1 MRSFDG
7 RPRSPQLLAAWVLWL
22 LFCWSGVAWAS
33 APPDSSLDIPFMY
46 HTAWSGKD
54 GAPSGVQAL
63 AQSNDGLLWLGA
75 HNGLFSFDGVRFTSV
90 RTLNGTDLPIGEV
103 YALLAP
109 RTGGLWVSYLFGGA
123 SFIDQGKVTNLSPAD
138 GLPRGTI
145 TDFAEGSDGAVWAA
159 SSSGLY
165 RRSRAKWEDVT
176 ELYGVPT
183 RFLRSICIDPD
194 QTVWLN
200 AGGAIFY
207 LRAGGYRFETAPW
220 RIDGI
225 NNPYLARS
233 RDGIPWI
240 STRIDGR
247 PAALR
252 LSLRSLLKPA
262 AADILWLEKPDAA
275 IDIVESSGALWIDS
289 GTALTRASATEDAKH
304 NAPFLDR
311 EKDLPLDQASGPGVQ
326 IGFEDREGDI
336 WLGTTGGIDKFRDSK
351 IHKLPL
357 IMGEITI
364 VAAEKGAL
372 WVGLDRSP
380 AVARGL
386 YTVGLDVPLQ
396 RIAGVQR
403 ISAGYRSP
411 SGDTWLGGAEG
422 LWHLDQNEWRPVAG
436 PDTLRGQ
443 PDTDLQGI
451 VEDREGNLWISVV
464 RNGLYRHAVDG
475 WTAYVPRNVRGKEYP
490 LIMLSDET
498 GTMWLGYSQNRVS
511 ALRKG
516 DEKAF
521 TSKDG
526 IAVGNVL
533 ALGVVEGMLWVGGD
547 QGLAYHDGHRFYPV
561 RLRAGTPVSSVT
573 GILQSTAGDAW
584 INTGAGVLHASSQ
597 DLHRW
602 SQHPDAP
609 LEAELLNYL
618 DGMLG
623 SPTPIRPLPTVVEAS
638 DGRIWFT
645 TTNGIF
651 WSDPGARARN
661 RTPPGVFVT
670 RLIADGTIF
679 EAGPRLLLGKNTRNL
694 EIDYTATSLAIPERV
709 RFKYRLMGRDPE
721 WQDVGLRRSAFYTDL
736 PPGSYE
742 FQVTASNNDGVWNDG
757 GSHQSLILPPT
768 MIQTAWFRLLCTA
781 VAAGLLVILFLVRL
795 RQVSLRLQRQLEQ
808 RFDARAEE
816 RTRIARD
823 LHDSLLQGFQGL
835 MFRLQAVRQLLPYRA
850 SDAAAQLDTALHS
863 GDRAIA
869 EGRDAVRELRETTL
883 IQGDLGETLLSLGQE
898 FGRPAQS
905 RQPSYHVFAEG
916 QPRPL
921 DPLVRDEVYRI
932 AREAIRNAFKHAR
945 ASNIETELMYGPIHF
960 SVRIRDDGIGID
972 PQVLAQGRREGHWGL
987 PGMRERTSTFKGE
1000 FNVWSELGAGSEI
1013 ELKIPAQTAYVR
1025 VKRVWRLPK
1034 P

>member
-1 MRSFDG
+1 
-7 RPRSPQLLAAWVLWL
+7 
-22 LFCWSGVAWAS
+22 
-33 APPDSSLDIPFMY
+33 MY

-75 HNGLFSFDGVRFTSV
+75 HNGLFSFDGVRFTSI
-90 RTLNGTDLPIGEV
+90 RRLNGTDLPIGEV

-123 SFIDQGKVTNLSPAD
+123 SFIDQGKVTNFPPAD

-159 SSSGLY
+159 SSSGLF
-165 RRSRAKWEDVT
+165 RRSRTKWEDVT
-176 ELYGVPT
+176 EQYGVPT

-200 AGGAIFY
+200 AGGTIFY
-207 LRAGGYRFETAPW
+207 LEAGSYRFETAPW

-233 RDGIPWI
+233 RDGVPWI

-252 LSLRSLLKPA
+252 LSMRSLIKPA
-262 AADILWLEKPDAA
+262 AADIVWLEKPDAA

-289 GTALTRASATEDAKH
+289 GTALTRVPAIAGGKH
-304 NAPFLDR
+304 DAPFLDR
-311 EKDLPLDQASGPGVQ
+311 AKDLPLDQTSGPGVQ

-386 YTVGLDVPLQ
+386 YSVGLDVPLQ
-396 RIAGVQR
+396 RITGVER

-411 SGDTWLGGAEG
+411 SGDTWLGGAGG
-422 LWHLDQNEWRPVAG
+422 LWHLDQNEWRPMAG
-436 PDTLRGQ
+436 PDTLLGQ

-451 VEDREGNLWISVV
+451 VEDSGGSLWISVV
-464 RNGLYRHAVDG
+464 RNGLYKHTVDG
-475 WTAYVPRNVRGKEYP
+475 WTAYTPKDVRSKEYP
-490 LIMLSDET
+490 IVLLSDKA
-498 GTMWLGYSQNRVS
+498 GTIWLGYSQNRVA

-516 DEKAF
+516 DEKSF
-521 TSKDG
+521 TNKDG

-533 ALGVVEGMLWVGGD
+533 ALGVIEGMLWVGGD
-547 QGLAYHDGHRFYPV
+547 QGLAYYNGHHFYPV
-561 RLRAGTPVSSVT
+561 RFTTGNPVSSVT

-584 INTGAGVLHASSQ
+584 INTGAGVIHVSSQ
-597 DLHRW
+597 DLRTW
-602 SQHPDAP
+602 SQRPDGP

-623 SPTPIRPLPTVVEAS
+623 SPTPVRPLPTVVEAS
-638 DGRIWFT
+638 DGTIWFT

-651 WSDPGARARN
+651 WSDPGTRARN
-661 RTPPGVFVT
+661 STPPGVFVT
-670 RLIADGTIF
+670 RLIADGTLI
-679 EAGPRLLLGKNTRNL
+679 EAGPQLLLGKNTRNL
-694 EIDYTATSLAIPERV
+694 EIDYTATSLVIPERV

-721 WQDVGLRRSAFYTDL
+721 WQDVGSRRSAFYTDL

-742 FQVTASNNDGVWNDG
+742 FRVTASNNDGVWNDE
-757 GSHQSLILPPT
+757 GSQQSLILPPT
-768 MIQTAWFRLLCTA
+768 TFQTVWFRLLCTA
-781 VAAGLLVILFLVRL
+781 IAAALLVILFLVRL
-795 RQVSLRLQRQLEQ
+795 RQMSLQLHRQLEQ

-850 SDAAAQLDTALHS
+850 SEAAAQLDTALES

-869 EGRDAVRELRETTL
+869 EGRDAVRDLRDTTL
-883 IQGDLGETLLSLGQE
+883 IHGDLGETLLSLGKE
-898 FGRPAQS
+898 FGGAAESQ
-905 RQPSYHVFAEG
+905 QPSYDVFVEG
-916 QPRPL
+916 KPHPL

-945 ASNIETELMYGPIHF
+945 ASKIETELMYGPIHF

-987 PGMRERTSTFKGE
+987 PGMRERTSTFKGA

-1025 VKRVWRLPK
+1025 VKRPWRLPK